1 MEPREPAPSR
11 GPSPCTSPSCG
22 CGPGAGAGPAPIGRR
37 DFLGIAGLGV
47 ASAAA
52 ASIPGWPAVAGPFA
66 AEDFEDLVPRDKK
79 LNPDWLRSLT
89 RRGEP
94 EVYRGKE
101 LAFVGMPV
109 GGIGCGQLYLAGDGR
124 LWYWDIFT
132 SLTPIRREGVI
143 YQGPNYEKPLRPKSV
158 VEQGFAIRVRKGDAA
173 IVRPLDSRGFRDVA
187 FRGEYPIGRVT
198 YRDEA
203 VPVEASLEAFSP
215 FIPMDLADSSLPA
228 TIMAFTVKNTG
239 DAPVEVSLAGW
250 LENATVRD
258 GDGGLN
264 LRRALAVE
272 PRPGGAA
279 TLVGTVEPGPARSA
293 SRPDIVLADFEGAD
307 YGGWKAEGTAF
318 GEKPYRED
326 ERKFYTALVGYEGKG
341 FVNSHMMRH
350 GEDPAAADA
359 HRGTLTSP
367 EFAIERDF
375 IHFRIGGG
383 EDANRLGLR
392 LLVDGKAVRRAA
404 GKGGGAMR
412 HASFDVRDLKGKTAR
427 LQVVDDADG
436 GWGHT
441 TVDQIV
447 LSDSPMYASIREVPG
462 VGSMALGLLEGPGEA
477 LAAADLAAATTA
489 EGLDPAKLFDAL
501 RPAAAASASG
511 PAEKALVGG
520 LGRTTTIAP
529 GQSAAFT
536 FAIAWFFPDY
546 GENRGEM
553 SAIAGMEKARR
564 AYASRFD
571 GAKAVADHVA
581 KDFDRLAG
589 QTRLWVKTWYDSSL
603 PHWFLDR
610 TMIPV
615 NTLATQTFH
624 AFDSGRFWAWEG
636 VDCCAGTCQHV
647 WQYAQSVG
655 RLFPAI
661 ERDLRERVDF
671 GLAWHDDGAM
681 DFRSE
686 NDRSVAHD
694 GFCGTIIRAYRE
706 HQMSPDSAFLKRLW
720 PRIKRSLEF
729 IGAQDAD
736 GDGLLEGKQMNTLDS
751 AWYGPMAWISSLYL
765 AAMAAGAAMA
775 DEMGDAPFA
784 SRCRRIVEAGKR
796 SLVEKLYDGEYF
808 IHKPPDYTRNNT
820 NIGCHSDQMLGQSMA
835 FQVGLPRVV
844 PEPEARAALRSIWRY
859 NFTPDVGPYRE
870 KFKTIKGGRWYAM
883 PGEGGLL
890 MTTFPKGGADKATG
904 SSSNFAYYFN
914 ECWTGFEYQVASQM
928 FWEGMTTEALAIVRM
943 VHDRYHPARRNPY
956 NEVECSDHYSR
967 AMASHGAFL
976 AACGYEHH
984 GPKGHLGFAPRVTP
998 EDFRAPFTAADAWGT
1013 FAQKREGEG
1022 QSGKVEVR
1030 WGSLRLKTLA
1040 FEAPEG
1046 KRFSAAKVT
1055 AAGKSVAAAVSQD
1068 GRRATVT
1075 LGEDVN
1081 LAAGE
1086 ALEVVLS

>member
-1 MEPREPAPSR
+1 MEPRESSSPR
-11 GPSPCTSPSCG
+11 GDSSCASSSCG
-22 CGPGAGAGPAPIGRR
+22 CGPVPAPASGPVAIGRR
-37 DFLGIAGLGV
+37 DFLGIVG
-47 ASAAA
+47 AAA
-52 ASIPGWPAVAGPFA
+52 AAVTVPGWPAVAGPFA

-79 LNPDWLRSLT
+79 LNPDWLRRLIQ
-89 RRGEP
+89 RGEP
-94 EVYRGKE
+94 EVYRGAE

-109 GGIGCGQLYLAGDGR
+109 GGIGCGQLYLGGDGR

-143 YQGPNYEKPLRPKSV
+143 YEGPNYKKPLEPKSV
-158 VEQGFAIRVRKGDAA
+158 VEQGFAIRVKKGDETV
-173 IVRPLDSRGFRDVA
+173 IRPLDTRGFRDVS

-203 VPVEASLEAFSP
+203 VPAEVSLEAFSP
-215 FIPMDLADSSLPA
+215 FIPLDLASSSLPA
-228 TIMAFTVKNTG
+228 TIMAFTVRNPG

-250 LENATVRD
+250 LENAACRD
-258 GDGGLN
+258 GFGGRG
-264 LRRALAVE
+264 LRRHFGIEAG
-272 PRPGGAA
+272 PGGGAI
-279 TLVGTVEPGPARSA
+279 LHGSLLEVVPPPGSERSEF
-293 SRPDIVLADFEGAD
+293 LFEGFEGD
-307 YGGWKAEGTAF
+307 DHGDWKAAGTAF
-318 GEKPYRED
+318 GDKPYRED
-326 ERKFYTALVGYEGKG
+326 ERRFYSALTGYEGKG
-341 FVNSHMMRH
+341 FANSHMMRH

-359 HRGTLTSP
+359 HKGTLTSR
-367 EFAIERDF
+367 EFTVERRF

-383 EDANRLGLR
+383 SDVNRLGLR
-392 LLVDGKAVRRAA
+392 LLVDGKVVRRAA
-404 GKGGGAMR
+404 GRDVGAMR
-412 HASFDVRDLKGKTAR
+412 AAAFDVREFEGKRAR
-427 LQVVDDADG
+427 LQIADDAAG

-447 LSDSPMYASIREVPG
+447 FSDRPMYATASEVPG
-462 VGSMALGLLEGPGEA
+462 FGSMALRLLDGPGEV
-477 LAAADLAAATTA
+477 LGRIQRTPRAAGADVVN
-489 EGLDPAKLFDAL
+489 PAGAFDSL
-501 RPAAAASASG
+501 RLQSRG
-511 PAEKALVGG
+511 EIGMEDEHLVGT

-529 GQSAAFT
+529 GQSAEFR
-536 FAIAWFFPDY
+536 FVISWFFPDY
-546 GENRGEM
+546 SKNPGEM
-553 SAIAGMEKARR
+553 SAIAGMEKNRR
-564 AYASRFD
+564 AYAARFD

-589 QTRLWVKTWYDSSL
+589 QTRLWVRTWYDSTL

-624 AFDSGRFWAWEG
+624 AFDGGRFWAWEG

-694 GFCGTIIRAYRE
+694 GFCGTILRTYRE
-706 HQMSPDSAFLKRLW
+706 HQMSPDAAFLKRLW
-720 PRIKRSLEF
+720 PRVRKSLEF
-729 IGAQDAD
+729 ISAQDAD

-775 DEMGDAPFA
+775 DEMGDAAFA
-784 SRCRRIVEAGKR
+784 ARCRQVVEAGKK
-796 SLVEKLYDGEYF
+796 SLVKALYNGEYF

-844 PEPEARAALRSIWRY
+844 PEAEARVALRSIWRY

-870 KFKTIKGGRWYAM
+870 KFRTIKGGRWYAM

-890 MTTFPKGGADKATG
+890 MTTFPKGGAEKATG

-914 ECWTGFEYQVASQM
+914 ECWTGFEYQVAAQM
-928 FWEGMTTEALAIVRM
+928 FWEGMSTEALAIVRM

-976 AACGYEHH
+976 GACGFEHH
-984 GPKGHLGFAPRVTP
+984 GPKGHLGFAPRITP
-998 EDFRAPFTAADAWGT
+998 EDFRVPFTAADAWGT
-1013 FAQKREGEG
+1013 FAQKREGAG
-1022 QSGKVEVR
+1022 QSERVEVR

-1046 KRFSAAKVT
+1046 ARFTAAKA
-1055 AAGKSVAAAVSQD
+1055 AAGRPVAATVAQE
-1068 GRRATVT
+1068 GRRVVVT
-1075 LGEDVN
+1075 LGEEVR

-1086 ALEVVLS
+1086 TLVVDLS